1 MTSGRR
7 LHVSEVTER
16 ASDRVEVRLLGPLQV
31 RRADGSLVHP
41 REWRTGKTV
50 DLLRILALRSGK
62 PVRVGDVLG
71 ALWPDVDPGRGRVSL
86 RNALSQLRRVLG
98 PTSIERRP
106 DGLVLHDAWVDSVA
120 LQSLA
125 AEAGRHARDGRLPT
139 AVRVA
144 REAEALYLGPVTAH
158 DPDAEW
164 VIPERAALATTFREM
179 LLDAADHCV
188 ELGWMRDGVE
198 LARRALE
205 ADTTSERAYR
215 ALMRAH
221 AGLGET
227 ERALREYER
236 CRAVLAEELG
246 IDPSAR
252 TRALHVQLLSVDP
265 VDPAPVPMIGRADEL
280 TALVDALGRA
290 VRAGRPE
297 VAYLGG
303 VAGSG
308 RTRLV
313 REVAGRS
320 GARLTVVPAS
330 GAPEL
335 ADRVG
340 QAVTW
345 CPDDPHGGP
354 APSEPFAGVVVL
366 VPDAGT
372 LGADERVA
380 LLRHLAPTRAAAV
393 VVLLVTASA
402 HAVRELDRS
411 AAGTGAAAT
420 FGLQLLALGT
430 DELEALATAV
440 LAGPVSPQLVERVQA
455 EADGLPGQVTATL
468 TRWSGSGRVI
478 STAGGLT
485 LASPHTV
492 DDPVTDVAALL
503 TTAMQQLEEDELDV
517 LNLVALLDRP
527 VEPALL
533 EPLLALRARPA
544 APGPAAVRLSLD
556 RLVDRQLLV
565 AGPDGH
571 QMRDPVLQQAAQ
583 SWLRPSARRRLHAQI
598 ASSTD
603 LPTVERVRH
612 WRAAGDLELASVAS
626 LAAAELAT
634 SAGDLGTARAHLQVV
649 RELSRRPG
657 VATGGQAEALERLA
671 DVNAALGRADEAAE
685 QYEQARALSEG
696 QDVDRLDRIAGK
708 RAQLDGPLLRER
720 AGPAAAAEQ
729 LAASQGP
736 DVPADNPPDDE
747 DVEEALRESVR
758 RADAGSDPS
767 ASVRARLHLV
777 GTVLIPARAL
787 TEARE
792 VTEAAIAMAVSG
804 PSRARSTALRWWPSV
819 LLGNARLAE
828 PALDAAWAASPE
840 GSRLDGL
847 QLLRCLVGHDLGRP
861 DFTERRA
868 QLVASERSDEPDQ
881 WTWAVV
887 RMLTE
892 RGLLADALEADLAP
906 PAPDAVPL
914 VRQLRSLARAGL
926 LTALHRE
933 LDAVAVLLGAIT
945 EAEEEG
951 CTLLLP
957 EVTARLVILSAE
969 TEPDTALKHF
979 EMFDWVTSAH
989 TGLPREGHLRLLAR
1003 AAVRAAAG
1011 QLDRAAGAAA
1021 NAAKIAEDNGLLLLA
1036 SEAYLV
1042 QAQYLFTGG
1051 WTSGGRLATGSAA
1064 RCLRAAGMSG

>member
-31 RRADGSLVHP
+31 RRADGSLVHA

-215 ALMRAH
+215 VLMRAH

-265 VDPAPVPMIGRADEL
+265 VDPAPVPMVGRGDEL
-280 TALVDALGRA
+280 TVLVDALGRA

-313 REVAGRS
+313 REAAGRS

-330 GAPEL
+330 GSPEL

-340 QAVTW
+340 QAAARRPGE
-345 CPDDPHGGP
+345 PDDGT
-354 APSEPFAGVVVL
+354 EPFAGVVVL

-380 LLRHLAPTRAAAV
+380 LLRHLVSMRAAAV

-402 HAVRELDRS
+402 HAVRDQDRS
-411 AAGTGAAAT
+411 AAGTDVADT
-420 FGLQLLALGT
+420 FGLQLLALGA
-430 DELEALATAV
+430 DELETLATAV
-440 LAGPVSPQLVERVQA
+440 LAGPVSPRLVQRVQA
-455 EADGLPGQVTATL
+455 ETDGLPGHVTAIL

-485 LASPHTV
+485 LAAPHTV

-527 VEPALL
+527 VAPALL

-583 SWLRPSARRRLHAQI
+583 SWLRPNARRRLHAQI

-603 LPTVERVRH
+603 LPTAERVRH
-612 WRAAGDLELASVAS
+612 WRAAGDLELASIAS

-649 RELSRRPG
+649 GELSRRPG

-685 QYEQARALSEG
+685 QYDRARVLSEG

-736 DVPADNPPDDE
+736 DVPADDPPDDE

-767 ASVRARLHLV
+767 ASVRARLQLV
-777 GTVLIPARAL
+777 ETVLIPARAL
-787 TEARE
+787 TEARA
-792 VTEAAIAMAVSG
+792 VTESAIAMAVSG

-861 DFTERRA
+861 DFTKRRA
-868 QLVASERSDEPDQ
+868 LLVASERSDEPDQ

-906 PAPDAVPL
+906 PAPDAAPL

-933 LDAVAVLLGAIT
+933 LDAVAVLLAAIT

-1003 AAVRAAAG
+1003 AAIRAAAG